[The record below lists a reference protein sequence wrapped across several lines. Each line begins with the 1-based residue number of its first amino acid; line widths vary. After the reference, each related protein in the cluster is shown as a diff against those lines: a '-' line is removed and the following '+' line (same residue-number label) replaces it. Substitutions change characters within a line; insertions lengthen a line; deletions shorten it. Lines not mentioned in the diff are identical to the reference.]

1 MATSFR
7 VCEQVEYAI
16 EAVRRGGCVVGV
28 RGRDVVV
35 LAVERKAAAKL
46 QEPRTSRKLLLLDDG
61 LCCAFAGLHA
71 DARVLISKAQLE
83 GQSYRLNNDSPPTA
97 DYMARY
103 VAQVQ
108 QLAEVSPIVCLT
120 PFVMSLR
127 LYLSVP
133 VVLSPWSLMYGY
145 LPHYLTHSLL
155 SLYPTPPFG
164 GFWCILQKY
173 THRGGVRPFGLST
186 LIAGKD
192 GEGNVAL
199 YQTEPSG
206 IFARWKAQALGKNS
220 KTVQEFLEKN
230 YKEDLGAEE
239 ALSLALSALTEVV
252 EAGGRNLECA
262 VVGKDKVDFLTEE
275 QISREV

>member
-1 MATSFR
+1 MSYDRAITVFSPDGHLL
-7 VCEQVEYAI
+7 QVEYAI

-108 QLAEVSPIVCLT
+108 Q
-120 PFVMSLR
+120 
-127 LYLSVP
+127 
-133 VVLSPWSLMYGY
+133 
-145 LPHYLTHSLL
+145 
-155 SLYPTPPFG
+155 
-164 GFWCILQKY
+164 KY

-230 YKEDLGAEE
+230 YKEDLGEEE

-262 VVGKDKVDFLTEE
+262 IVGKDKVDFLTEE
-275 QISREV
+275 RIFREVEKLEAQKKSAEEEVRPAET

>member
-1 MATSFR
+1 MSYDRAITVFSPDGHLL
-7 VCEQVEYAI
+7 QVEYAI

-28 RGRDVVV
+28 RGKDVVV

-71 DARVLISKAQLE
+71 DARVLLAKAQLE
-83 GQSYRLNNDSPPTA
+83 AQSYRLNNDTPPTA

-103 VAQVQ
+103 IAQVQ
-108 QLAEVSPIVCLT
+108 
-120 PFVMSLR
+120 
-127 LYLSVP
+127 
-133 VVLSPWSLMYGY
+133 
-145 LPHYLTHSLL
+145 
-155 SLYPTPPFG
+155 
-164 GFWCILQKY
+164 QKY

-186 LIAGKD
+186 LLAGTD
-192 GEGNVAL
+192 GEGRVAL

-220 KTVQEFLEKN
+220 KTVQEYLEKN
-230 YKEDLGAEE
+230 YKEDLTEE
-239 ALSLALSALTEVV
+239 AALSLALSALTEVV

-262 VVGKDKVDFLTEE
+262 VVRSNGVEFLPESQITKEVERLESQKKSAEE
-275 QISREV
+275 EVRSGEN